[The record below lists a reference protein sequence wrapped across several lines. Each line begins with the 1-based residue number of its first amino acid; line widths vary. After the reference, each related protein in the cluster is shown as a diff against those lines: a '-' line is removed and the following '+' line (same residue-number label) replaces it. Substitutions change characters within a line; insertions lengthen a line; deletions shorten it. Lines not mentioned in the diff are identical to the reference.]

1 MGLGVVPV
9 SPNTISCKITHV
21 HRQYLCLPFLTTAPS
36 AAPSRLSVRLSGQS
50 YYASWRGLSEEQR
63 NGQLEYQVLLY
74 QCAAG
79 TTRTHLSVTEC
90 RRCVQQAA
98 HTTLTTPHT
107 STSLLGATQ
116 LDTAY
121 AVQVRGVTGQGSL
134 KGPLSPPTCFTTP
147 EGGRWQ
153 DSHCNCHC
161 SPFGRTRP
169 LANPH
174 WRQWRSKLVPSP
186 PLSSPLLPPAPNQAP
201 AVRYSVVLGQAVCVE
216 WDALV
221 RGLQSGEVLGYRVTV
236 SEGRPAGDPASFHR
250 YETNV
255 TDPARLHYLLSNLR
269 EGLSYNIT
277 VQAYSRAGS
286 GPPSD
291 RIVVQPMQC
300 ELAAALRQHTQV
312 CLSVCL
318 SSSLYS
324 VGDVVKLV
332 G

>member
-1 MGLGVVPV
+1 MHGVRG
-9 SPNTISCKITHV
+9 SSNTVGCKITHV

-63 NGQLEYQVLLY
+63 NGQLQYQVLLY
-74 QCAAG
+74 QCAAR

-153 DSHCNCHC
+153 DSHCICHC
-161 SPFGRTRP
+161 IPFG
-169 LANPH
+169 
-174 WRQWRSKLVPSP
+174 
-186 PLSSPLLPPAPNQAP
+186 
-201 AVRYSVVLGQAVCVE
+201 
-216 WDALV
+216 
-221 RGLQSGEVLGYRVTV
+221 
-236 SEGRPAGDPASFHR
+236 
-250 YETNV
+250 
-255 TDPARLHYLLSNLR
+255 
-269 EGLSYNIT
+269 
-277 VQAYSRAGS
+277 
-286 GPPSD
+286 
-291 RIVVQPMQC
+291 
-300 ELAAALRQHTQV
+300 
-312 CLSVCL
+312 
-318 SSSLYS
+318 
-324 VGDVVKLV
+324 
-332 G
+332 